1 MLSSLRARLIFI
13 CVLIVALAMI
23 ILSAANIFTVR
34 SDTLEA
40 ISSQTQQLT
49 ESHAANISEWVR
61 SKRVVTGAMKQAL
74 KQSDV
79 LPIVA
84 AAQEAGS
91 FDDAYIGYPDKRMLA
106 LHPMPAG
113 YDPTVRPWYKQAVEA
128 GKPVLTAPYV
138 DATTG
143 KLVVTFAEPVG
154 DKSNLQA
161 VLGSD
166 VQLDNVVRTV
176 AGIKPTPSSF
186 AFIVGKD
193 GIIITHPNKE
203 LALKPV
209 SSLDQ
214 TLSAQSLAGMK
225 QGGSATIG
233 GSRYLL
239 FTQPIANTDWSLVV
253 ALDYREATRAI
264 GALMTLS
271 TVLAVLAIVASAILL
286 SYTITRLLR
295 RLGVVRN
302 AMEEIAS
309 GDGDLTRRLDTSGK
323 DELAQISRAFNH
335 FADKISRTLL
345 DIRRASESVKVSSSE
360 IASGNMDLSARTEQQ
375 AGSLEETASAME
387 ELTSTVKQNADNA
400 RQANQLAVSA
410 SDVAV
415 HGGQVVGQ
423 VVQTMSSINESS
435 RKIVDIISVIDG
447 IAFQTNILALN
458 AAVEAARAGEQG
470 RGFAVV
476 ASEVR
481 SLAQRSATAAKEIKD
496 LIDDS
501 VQKVET
507 GSQLVAQ
514 AGSTMDEVVSSVR
527 RVTDIVGEISAASQE
542 QSSGITEVGNAVNLM
557 DEATQQNAALVEQA
571 AAAAKS
577 LQEQAAHLAAVV
589 AGFKLD
595 ESGAAR
601 PMTPPPAPPAAA
613 AAPSAR
619 SAAVNVTPKPPA
631 LKAKPAAKPALAA
644 QAAATPAPAS
654 APALAAKPAAATK
667 APAKAAPKSSG
678 GDDWEEF

>member
-1 MLSSLRARLIFI
+1 MLSSLRARLIVI
-13 CVLIVALAMI
+13 CVLIVAFAMI
-23 ILSAANIFTVR
+23 VLSAANIYTVR
-34 SDTLEA
+34 SDTLDA
-40 ISSQTQQLT
+40 ISGQTRQLT
-49 ESHAANISEWVR
+49 ESYASNITDWVR
-61 SKRVVTGAMKQAL
+61 SKRIITGAMKQAL

-84 AAQEAGS
+84 AAQEAGT

-113 YDPTVRPWYKQAVEA
+113 YDPTARPWYKQAVET

-154 DKSNLQA
+154 GKDSLQA

-193 GIIITHPNKE
+193 GVIITHPNKE

-209 SSLDQ
+209 STLDQ

-225 QGGSATIG
+225 QGGDATIG
-233 GSRYLL
+233 GIRYLL
-239 FTQPIANTDWSLVV
+239 FTQPIENTDWSLVV
-253 ALDYREATRAI
+253 ALDYREATHAI
-264 GALMTLS
+264 RALMTLS
-271 TVLAVLAIVASAILL
+271 AVLAVLAIVAAAILL
-286 SYTITRLLR
+286 TFTITSLLR

-423 VVQTMSSINESS
+423 VVETMSSINESS
-435 RKIVDIISVIDG
+435 RKVVDIISVIDG

-481 SLAQRSATAAKEIKD
+481 SLAQRSATAAKEIKG

-514 AGSTMDEVVSSVR
+514 AGSTMQEVVSSVK
-527 RVTDIVGEISAASQE
+527 RVTDIVGEISSASQE
-542 QSSGITEVGNAVNLM
+542 QSAGIAEVGNAVTLM
-557 DEATQQNAALVEQA
+557 DEATQQNAALVEEA

-595 ESGAAR
+595 ESGGTR
-601 PMTPPPAPPAAA
+601 PVTPPPSAAA
-613 AAPSAR
+613 ASAPPPPPR
-619 SAAVNVTPKPPA
+619 STPVNVTPKPAA
-631 LKAKPAAKPALAA
+631 LKAKPAAKPALQAA
-644 QAAATPAPAS
+644 PAAEPRHAATP
-654 APALAAKPAAATK
+654 K
-667 APAKAAPKSSG
+667 APPAKSG
-678 GDDWEEF
+678 ADDWEEF